1 MGARPR
7 AAALR
12 VRVLGAARE
21 VPAAAWNALLDDAA
35 RPFLDHR
42 YLSALE
48 ESGTA
53 AHNGWHPRHLAAFRG
68 KALVAA
74 APAYLKQPG
83 AGEFVDD
90 GAWDLA
96 SRRLGLPWHPKLVL
110 GLPFTPV
117 TGRRLLVAPGEDAQA
132 LRRAL
137 LRAAEGLAREQ
148 GFSSVHAHFHLEEE
162 SAAFESEG
170 FVPRLGVQYHWLN
183 EGYAQ
188 PEDFLAR
195 FRSSRRNQLRRE
207 RRAVAEAGVEL
218 RTLRGVELQAT
229 PEALYQLYAGTAR
242 RNGAMPY
249 LEEGFFA
256 RLVRDMPEVLELVE
270 ARRGGKQVAAALNIS
285 GPGALYGRYWGCVED
300 LPFLHFAVCLYHPV
314 DDCIRRGVKRFE
326 PGAGGEH
333 KLARGFTPVLTRSAH
348 RLLLAPLAARVA
360 RSLAAERAA
369 ILSGLPAW
377 RVDSGLKQVS

>member
-1 MGARPR
+1 MGGRARS
-7 AAALR
+7 AG
-12 VRVLGAARE
+12 VRVLRAVAE

-42 YLSALE
+42 YLAALE

-53 AHNGWHPRHLAAFRG
+53 AHNGWHPRHLVLYRG
-68 KALVAA
+68 KTLVAA

-90 GAWDLA
+90 SLWDLA

-110 GLPFTPV
+110 GLPFTPI
-117 TGRRLLVAPGEDAQA
+117 TGRRLLVGSGEDAPA
-132 LRRAL
+132 LRQAL
-137 LRAAEGLAREQ
+137 LRAAEELAHGL
-148 GFSSVHAHFHLEEE
+148 GLSSLHAHFHLEEE
-162 SAAFESEG
+162 SAAFEAEG
-170 FVPRLGVQYHWLN
+170 YVPRLGVQYHWIN
-183 EGYAQ
+183 EGYGA

-218 RTLRGVELQAT
+218 RTLRGAELSAA

-249 LEEGFFA
+249 LAEGFFA

-270 ARRGGKQVAAALNIS
+270 ARRGGQRMAAALNIC
-285 GPGALYGRYWGCVED
+285 GPEALYGRYWGCVED

-314 DDCIRRGVKRFE
+314 DDCIRRGVRRFE

-333 KLARGFTPVLTRSAH
+333 KLARGFSPVLTRSAH
-348 RLLLAPLAARVA
+348 RLLHPPLAARVA

-377 RVDSGLKQVS
+377 RIDSGLKQLT

>member
-1 MGARPR
+1 MNARARPVS
-7 AAALR
+7 
-12 VRVLGAARE
+12 VRVLRAVGE

-53 AHNGWHPRHLAAFRG
+53 AHNGWHPRHVALFRG
-68 KALVAA
+68 RTLVAA

-90 GAWDLA
+90 SLWDLA

-110 GLPFTPV
+110 GLPFTPI
-117 TGRRLLVAPGEDAQA
+117 TGRRLLVGTGDDAPV
-132 LRRAL
+132 
-137 LRAAEGLAREQ
+137 LRAALLQAAEALAREL
-148 GFSSVHAHFHLEEE
+148 GLSSLHAHFHLEEE
-162 SAAFESEG
+162 SAAFEAEG
-170 FVPRLGVQYHWLN
+170 YVPRLGVQYHWLN
-183 EGYAQ
+183 EGYGA

-218 RTLRGVELQAT
+218 RTLRGAELAAS
-229 PEALYQLYAGTAR
+229 PGSLFQLYAGTAR
-242 RNGAMPY
+242 RNGSVPY
-249 LEEGFFA
+249 LAEGFFA

-270 ARRGGKQVAAALNIS
+270 ARRGGERIAAALNIC
-285 GPGALYGRYWGCVED
+285 GPSALYGRYWGCVED

-314 DDCIRRGVKRFE
+314 DDCIRRGVQRFE

-333 KLARGFTPVLTRSAH
+333 KLARGFSPVLTRSAH
-348 RLLLAPLAARVA
+348 RLLHAPLAARVA

-377 RVDSGLKQVS
+377 RIDSGLKQTS

>member
-1 MGARPR
+1 MTAKAR
-7 AAALR
+7 AVR
-12 VRVLGAARE
+12 VRVLRAVGE
-21 VPAAAWNALLDDAA
+21 VPAEAWNALLDDAA

-42 YLSALE
+42 YISALE

-53 AHNGWHPRHLAAFRG
+53 ASCGWHAHHLAVFRG
-68 KALVAA
+68 RTLVAA

-83 AGEFVDD
+83 VGEYVDD
-90 GAWDLA
+90 SLWEHA
-96 SRRLGLPWHPKLVL
+96 SLRLGLPWHPKLVL
-110 GLPFTPV
+110 GLPFTPI
-117 TGRRLLVAPGEDAQA
+117 TGRRLLVAPGEDGPG
-132 LRRAL
+132 LRSL
-137 LRAAEGLAREQ
+137 LLQAAEELARAE
-148 GFSSVHAHFHLEEE
+148 GFSSLHVHFHLEEE
-162 SAAFESEG
+162 SAAFESG
-170 FVPRLGVQYHWLN
+170 GYVPRLGVQYHWLN

-218 RTLRGVELQAT
+218 RTLRGPQLQAT
-229 PEALYQLYAGTAR
+229 AESLFQLYAGTAR
-242 RNGAMPY
+242 RNGSRPY
-249 LEEGFFA
+249 LAPGFFA
-256 RLVRDMPEVLELVE
+256 RLVRDMPEALELVE
-270 ARRGGKQVAAALNIS
+270 ARRGGERIAAALNIC
-285 GPGALYGRYWGCVED
+285 GPEALYGRYWGCVED

-314 DDCIRRGVKRFE
+314 DDCIRRGIQRFE

-333 KLARGFTPVLTRSAH
+333 KLARGFTPSLTRSAH
-348 RLLLAPLAARVA
+348 RLLHAPLAARVA